1 MKQKCHHC
9 GEEKENCY
17 NGFIAMTLPIPEFEE
32 QLEKLGR
39 SDWWKRLEEITD
51 IESDEF
57 KKLDNL
63 GMYDQ
68 LLNTV
73 GRGVQCDD
81 CAIKEEE
88 LYNKYYPKKLN

>member
-1 MKQKCHHC
+1 MKQTCHHC
-9 GEEKENCY
+9 GEEKEDCY

-39 SDWWKRLEEITD
+39 GDWWKRLEEITD
-51 IESDEF
+51 TESDEF

-88 LYNKYYPKKLN
+88 LYNKYYPKQL